1 MNFCLNK
8 SLTKLF
14 YLTALVLILSS
25 FLSAQSRWIS
35 GSSGGKVDL
44 VAVYFTSDRTGWV
57 AGDGGFLAST
67 NDGGSTWAKYPLNT
81 NEDINEIYFRNDD
94 NGYLV
99 AGRVIFITHDAG
111 RTWRE
116 TELNDT
122 ADIKKGTPEFLSIRF
137 AGKKIGIAV
146 GSIWEKV
153 GKEDVVVDSLV
164 MRTSDGGDTWERIIV
179 PTKVEL
185 YHLDFTDSDHV
196 WIAGDKGT
204 ILASTD
210 SGQTFHLQQTGVS
223 RALFNVDFRD
233 DDNGYAVGG
242 GGTILRTENGGGVW
256 EKVANQFPET
266 LKRVDFADD
275 KNGWIVGYGGSIM
288 RSGDK
293 GRTWLRQSSNT
304 TSRIY
309 GLFMSK
315 KYGWAVGEK
324 GLVLKYEK

>member
-81 NEDINEIYFRNDD
+81 SEDINEIYFRNDD

-99 AGRVIFITHDAG
+99 AGRVMFITHDAG
-111 RTWRE
+111 KTWQQTKLFE
-116 TELNDT
+116 A

-137 AGKKIGIAV
+137 AGKKIGLAI
-146 GSIWEKV
+146 GSIWQHV

-164 MRTSDGGDTWERIIV
+164 MRTD
-179 PTKVEL
+179 
-185 YHLDFTDSDHV
+185 
-196 WIAGDKGT
+196 
-204 ILASTD
+204 
-210 SGQTFHLQQTGVS
+210 
-223 RALFNVDFRD
+223 
-233 DDNGYAVGG
+233 
-242 GGTILRTENGGGVW
+242 
-256 EKVANQFPET
+256 
-266 LKRVDFADD
+266 
-275 KNGWIVGYGGSIM
+275 
-288 RSGDK
+288 
-293 GRTWLRQSSNT
+293 
-304 TSRIY
+304 
-309 GLFMSK
+309 
-315 KYGWAVGEK
+315 
-324 GLVLKYEK
+324 